1 MNTKLDVKQ
10 WAIASLAVF
19 VIMTIFVFVLGRL
32 GVAPWAWPVPP
43 SQPAAGPDPTTG
55 PDCCISL
62 EAHIGGSLLHSSL
75 RKPIRDNPGI
85 GHGLRYGFGMG
96 LLIFVPSFI
105 TGLVYWEVSA
115 VAQITFMVVGVI
127 QFVIC
132 GAAMAQLYKPGKPA
146 AA

>member
-19 VIMTIFVFVLGRL
+19 VIMTIFVFVLNRL
-32 GVAPWAWPVPP
+32 GVGPWAMPVPQ
-43 SQPAAGPDPTTG
+43 SQPAAGPDPMMGRIVTYLSRL
-55 PDCCISL
+55 IS
-62 EAHIGGSLLHSSL
+62 AALLTYIFT
-75 RKPIRDNPGI
+75 KTYRDKPGI

-96 LLIFVPSFI
+96 LFLFVPNFI
-105 TGLVYWEVSA
+105 GGLVYWDMPAAS
-115 VAQITFMVVGVI
+115 QTIFMVVGVI
-127 QFVIC
+127 QLVIC